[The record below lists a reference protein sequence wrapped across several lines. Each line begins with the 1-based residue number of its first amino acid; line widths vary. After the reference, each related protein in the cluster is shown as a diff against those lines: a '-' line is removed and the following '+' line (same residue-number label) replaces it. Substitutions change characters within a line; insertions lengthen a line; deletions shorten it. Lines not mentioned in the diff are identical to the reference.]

1 MNTRR
6 IHRTAWEQVLFALTA
21 MLAAVGISMMPFAIP
36 QARAAQLDANIT
48 ISEPEPADSTNMQ
61 LPSLNG
67 LEFTAYRLGE
77 FNNVVVSNNVIS
89 GFNMVPSAGITAD
102 MLMGWI
108 KDAVTTN
115 GAVGSNFTSTV
126 QIDGSTIKFI
136 GEAASLNPL
145 QFIGTYF
152 IGNGGTAG
160 AGSDVYGNPKAN
172 NAQMRKFA
180 NAAQATL
187 SAGAPTGVVTATA
200 TGANNKAILNTSGNE
215 GMYLILQT
223 GGTMPANQLVSRAMI
238 AYTPITVNAGTANA
252 QTYTSVNGYTLGQI
266 KLKAE
271 KVVLTKNAYTTG
283 GENTLVTVGSVH
295 PFTITVNVP
304 EYETSYQSWN
314 DPVFKIV
321 DNPAAGIRPTNSNNN
336 INNLKVVATAAN
348 GTTTGL
354 GNNDY
359 IVDVTNG
366 GSPDTNDFSITLT
379 NPAQWSGQKIQI
391 TYDATVESLG
401 AVLANNAEV
410 QFSND
415 PANPS
420 TASGSVAATAYMYST
435 SIPLEKV
442 VMDHIDQPLTGATFR
457 VWAGTNPQSLDGALK
472 FNEVSGNYV
481 ASATGTTQ
489 DITLGSANLL
499 GLGSGDA
506 QATTYTFIETKSPDG
521 YLLGTNPVRFTITI
535 TPTFD
540 NAGALTSVN
549 YELASAS
556 HRNFIDM
563 SDGALLASGGQ
574 TVTAPTTNVT
584 STTLTSGQVVI
595 ENTKSLDDFA
605 ATGGTIMRIVT
616 AVAALVLVGAVLLLI
631 AKKRRKSAR

>member
-1 MNTRR
+1 
-6 IHRTAWEQVLFALTA
+6 
-21 MLAAVGISMMPFAIP
+21 MLAAVGISMMPLAIP
-36 QARAAQLDANIT
+36 QAQAAQLDANIT
-48 ISEPEPADSTNMQ
+48 ISEPKLTDLTNMQ

-67 LEFTAYRLGE
+67 LQFTAYRLGK
-77 FNNVVVSNNVIS
+77 FDNVVVSNNVIS

-115 GAVGSNFTSTV
+115 GAVDSNFTSTV

-187 SAGAPTGVVTATA
+187 SAGAPAGVVTATA
-200 TGANNKAILNTSGNE
+200 TGANNQAILNTSGNE

-223 GGTMPANQLVSRAMI
+223 GGTTPANQLVSRAMI
-238 AYTPITVNAGTANA
+238 AYTPITVNAGTPNA
-252 QTYTSVNGYTLGQI
+252 QTYTEVNGYTLGQI
-266 KLKAE
+266 RLKAE
-271 KVVLTKNAYTTG
+271 KVVLTKNAYTTNG
-283 GENTLVTVGSVH
+283 KNTLVTVGSVH

-314 DPVFKIV
+314 NPVFKIV
-321 DNPAAGIRPTNSNNN
+321 DNPADGIRPTNSNNN
-336 INNLKVVATAAN
+336 IANLQVVAIPAN
-348 GTTTGL
+348 DNDKRTSLTTS
-354 GNNDY
+354 DY
-359 IVDVTNG
+359 SVDITNG
-366 GSPDTNDFSITLT
+366 GSSDTNDFSITLT
-379 NPAQWSGQKIQI
+379 NPAQWSGQKLQI
-391 TYDATVESLG
+391 TYNATVESLG

-420 TASGSVAATAYMYST
+420 TASGSVAATTYMYST
-435 SIPLEKV
+435 SIPLKKV
-442 VMDHIDQPLTGATFR
+442 VMDHLDQPLTGATFR
-457 VWAGTNPQSLDGALK
+457 VWAGTNPTSMEGALK

-499 GLGSGDA
+499 GLGSDDA
-506 QATTYTFIETKSPDG
+506 QPVTYTFIETKSPDG

-540 NAGALTSVN
+540 SSGALTNVN
-549 YELASAS
+549 YKLDTAT

-563 SDGALLASGGQ
+563 SDGALLAPDGQ
-574 TVTAPTTNVT
+574 TVQAPTTNVT

-605 ATGGTIMRIVT
+605 TTGGTIVRVLI
-616 AVAALVLVGAVLLLI
+616 AVVALVILGAVLLLI
-631 AKKRRKSAR
+631 AKKRRKA

>member
-1 MNTRR
+1 
-6 IHRTAWEQVLFALTA
+6 
-21 MLAAVGISMMPFAIP
+21 MLAAVGISMMPLAVP
-36 QARAAQLDANIT
+36 QAQAAQLDANIT
-48 ISEPEPADSTNMQ
+48 ISEPEPTDPTNMQ

-67 LEFTAYRLGE
+67 LQFTAYRLGE
-77 FNNVVVSNNVIS
+77 FDNVVVSNNVIS

-115 GAVGSNFTSTV
+115 GAVDSNFTSTV

-160 AGSDVYGNPKAN
+160 AGPDVYGNPKAD

-187 SAGAPTGVVTATA
+187 SAGAPAGVVTATA
-200 TGANNKAILNTSGNE
+200 TGANNQAILNTRGNE

-223 GGTMPANQLVSRAMI
+223 GGTTPANQLVSRAMI
-238 AYTPITVNAGTANA
+238 AYTPITVNAGTPNA
-252 QTYTSVNGYTLGQI
+252 QTYTEVNRYTLGQI

-271 KVVLTKNAYTTG
+271 KVVLTKNAYTTNG
-283 GENTLVTVGSVH
+283 KNTLVTVGSVH

-314 DPVFKIV
+314 NPVFKIV
-321 DNPAAGIRPTNSNNN
+321 DNPADGIRPTNSNNN
-336 INNLKVVATAAN
+336 IANLNVVAITAN
-348 GTTTGL
+348 GAETSLTTS
-354 GNNDY
+354 DY
-359 IVDVTNG
+359 TVDITNG
-366 GSPDTNDFSITLT
+366 GSSDTNDFSITLT

-391 TYDATVESLG
+391 TYNATVESLG

-420 TASGSVAATAYMYST
+420 TVSGSVAATTYMYST
-435 SIPLEKV
+435 SIPLKKV

-457 VWAGTNPQSLDGALK
+457 VWAGTNPTSMEGALK
-472 FNEVSGNYV
+472 FNEVNGNYV

-489 DITLGSANLL
+489 NITLGSANLL
-499 GLGSGDA
+499 GLGSDDA
-506 QATTYTFIETKSPDG
+506 QPVTYTFIETKSPDG

-540 NAGALTSVN
+540 KAGALQNVN
-549 YELASAS
+549 YKLDTAT

-563 SDGALLASGGQ
+563 SGALLASGGQ

-605 ATGGTIMRIVT
+605 TTGGTIVRVLI
-616 AVAALVLVGAVLLLI
+616 AVVALVILGAVLLLI
-631 AKKRRKSAR
+631 AKKRRKA

>member
-1 MNTRR
+1 
-6 IHRTAWEQVLFALTA
+6 
-21 MLAAVGISMMPFAIP
+21 MLAAVGISMMPLAIP
-36 QARAAQLDANIT
+36 QAQAAQLDANIT
-48 ISEPEPADSTNMQ
+48 ISEPEPTDSTNMQ

-67 LEFTAYRLGE
+67 LQFTAYRLGK
-77 FNNVVVSNNVIS
+77 FDNVVVSNNVIS

-115 GAVGSNFTSTV
+115 GAVDSNFTSTV

-160 AGSDVYGNPKAN
+160 AGSDVYGNKKAD

-187 SAGAPTGVVTATA
+187 SAGAPAGVVTATA
-200 TGANNKAILNTSGNE
+200 TGANNQAILNTSGNE

-223 GGTMPANQLVSRAMI
+223 GGTTPANQLVSRAMI
-238 AYTPITVNAGTANA
+238 AYTPITVNAGTPNA
-252 QTYTSVNGYTLGQI
+252 QTYTEVNGYTLGQI
-266 KLKAE
+266 RLKAE
-271 KVVLTKNAYTTG
+271 KVVLTKNAYTTNSK
-283 GENTLVTVGSVH
+283 NTLVTVGSVH

-314 DPVFKIV
+314 NPVFKIV
-321 DNPAAGIRPTNSNNN
+321 DNPADGIRPTNSNNN
-336 INNLKVVATAAN
+336 IANLKVVAIA
-348 GTTTGL
+348 GTTETSL
-354 GNNDY
+354 TTSDY
-359 IVDVTNG
+359 TADITNG
-366 GSPDTNDFSITLT
+366 GSSDTNDFSITLT
-379 NPAQWSGQKIQI
+379 NPAQWSGQKLQI
-391 TYDATVESLG
+391 TYNATVESLG

-420 TASGSVAATAYMYST
+420 TASGSVAATTYMYST

-457 VWAGTNPQSLDGALK
+457 VWAGTNPTSIGSALK
-472 FNEVSGNYV
+472 FNQVNGNYV
-481 ASATGTTQ
+481 LSANGSTQ
-489 DITLGSANLL
+489 DVTLGSASIL
-499 GLGSGDA
+499 GLGSDDA
-506 QATTYTFIETKSPDG
+506 QPVTYTFIETKSPDG

-540 NAGALTSVN
+540 SSGALTNVN
-549 YELASAS
+549 YKLDTAT

-574 TVTAPTTNVT
+574 TVMAPTTNVT

-605 ATGGTIMRIVT
+605 ATGGTIVRVLI
-616 AVAALVLVGAVLLLI
+616 AVVALVILGAVLLLI
-631 AKKRRKSAR
+631 AKKRRKA

>member
-1 MNTRR
+1 
-6 IHRTAWEQVLFALTA
+6 
-21 MLAAVGISMMPFAIP
+21 MLAAVGISMMPLAIP
-36 QARAAQLDANIT
+36 QAQAAQLDANIT
-48 ISEPEPADSTNMQ
+48 ISEPEPTDPTNMQ

-67 LEFTAYRLGE
+67 LQFTAYRLGE
-77 FNNVVVSNNVIS
+77 FDNVVVSNNVIS
-89 GFNMVPSAGITAD
+89 GFNMVPSAGIAAD

-115 GAVGSNFTSTV
+115 GAVDSNFTSTV

-160 AGSDVYGNPKAN
+160 AGSDVYGNPKAD

-180 NAAQATL
+180 NAAQAIL
-187 SAGAPTGVVTATA
+187 SAGAPADVVTATA
-200 TGANNKAILNTSGNE
+200 TGVNNQAILNTSGNE

-223 GGTMPANQLVSRAMI
+223 GGTTPANQLVSRAMI

-252 QTYTSVNGYTLGQI
+252 QTYTEVNGYTLGQI

-314 DPVFKIV
+314 NPVFKIV
-321 DNPAAGIRPTNSNNN
+321 DNPADGIRPTNSNNN

-348 GTTTGL
+348 GTTTRL

-366 GSPDTNDFSITLT
+366 GSADTNDFSITLT
-379 NPAQWSGQKIQI
+379 NPAQWSGQKLQI

-420 TASGSVAATAYMYST
+420 TASGSVAATTYMYST
-435 SIPLEKV
+435 SIPLKKV
-442 VMDHIDQPLTGATFR
+442 VMDHLDQPLTGATFR
-457 VWAGTNPQSLDGALK
+457 VWAGTNPQSLDGALKFK

-540 NAGALTSVN
+540 SSGALTNVN
-549 YELASAS
+549 YKLDTAT

-563 SDGALLASGGQ
+563 SDGALLAPDGQ
-574 TVTAPTTNVT
+574 TVQAPTTNVT

-605 ATGGTIMRIVT
+605 ATGGTIVRVLI
-616 AVAALVLVGAVLLLI
+616 AVVALVILGAVLLLI
-631 AKKRRKSAR
+631 AKKRRKA